1 MKSRRIIGTY
11 DGAEKGPLLFVFGS
25 IHGNEPA
32 GTKAIELFLKMV
44 EVEPITNV
52 DFKFKGKVV
61 GVRGNVRAGLRGLRY
76 LKKDLNRQWT
86 SANINRIAATP
97 DHSKDEEDFE
107 VAEILHVVKADIKQY
122 KPDQIVI
129 LDLHS
134 TSAQGIFVIP
144 AEDPESENAAAKLQ
158 VPVVKGL
165 LRNIQ
170 GTTLHYFVSE
180 NLGIPTMGICFEAGQ
195 HLDPLS
201 VNRSIAVIVNL
212 VSYLGCIDEKFVE
225 NQHNQILRN
234 YSAGLPVVTELIYRH
249 PITEA
254 DQFVMQPGFV
264 NFQKIEKGL
273 HLANDKSGPIYS
285 DCDGFI
291 LMPLYQKQ
299 GVDGFFLVKE
309 S

>member
-86 SANINRIAATP
+86 SANINRIAATL

-107 VAEILHVVKADIKQY
+107 VAEILHVVKAEIKQY

-144 AEDPESENAAAKLQ
+144 AEDPESENAVFCLSF
-158 VPVVKGL
+158 L
-165 LRNIQ
+165 L
-170 GTTLHYFVSE
+170 F
-180 NLGIPTMGICFEAGQ
+180 
-195 HLDPLS
+195 
-201 VNRSIAVIVNL
+201 
-212 VSYLGCIDEKFVE
+212 
-225 NQHNQILRN
+225 
-234 YSAGLPVVTELIYRH
+234 
-249 PITEA
+249 
-254 DQFVMQPGFV
+254 
-264 NFQKIEKGL
+264 
-273 HLANDKSGPIYS
+273 
-285 DCDGFI
+285 
-291 LMPLYQKQ
+291 
-299 GVDGFFLVKE
+299 
-309 S
+309 